1 MRGDLLPVI
10 SSEGRNRMAL
20 IEVRNIKK
28 YFPVT
33 KGFVDQLFTR
43 QSQFVRA
50 VDGISFEIKKGEVLG
65 LAGESGS
72 GKTTTGRLCV
82 RLLRPTE
89 GEILYKG
96 EDIAKLKGKKLRLL
110 RRRIQFTFQDP
121 TSSLNPR
128 LNIGAAIRDALRLQ
142 GIGSSKERRE
152 RTEGILER
160 VGLSPASSFY
170 DRLPHQLSG
179 GQRQRVV
186 FGRAIILNPEFVV
199 TDEPVAMV
207 DVSIKAQILDL
218 MMDLKKELDLT
229 YLFIS
234 HDLATSRHVC
244 DRIAIMY
251 LGKIVETG
259 RTDDVIN
266 YAEHPYTKILL
277 SSVPIP
283 DPTYNRK
290 PISALSGIPSSIDIP
305 KGCRFHP
312 RCPYAKSICSKSEPE
327 LLEIANG
334 HQAACHPNR

>member
-1 MRGDLLPVI
+1 
-10 SSEGRNRMAL
+10 MAL

-28 YFPVT
+28 HFSVS
-33 KGFVDQLFTR
+33 KGFVDSLLSR
-43 QSQFVRA
+43 GSMFVRA
-50 VDGISFEIKKGEVLG
+50 VDGISFEIEKGEVLG

-89 GEILYKG
+89 GEIIYDGK
-96 EDIAKLKGKKLRLL
+96 DIAKMSGKDLRFM

-128 LNIGAAIRDALRLQ
+128 MKIGDAIGDALRLQ
-142 GIGSSKERRE
+142 GIGTSDERKEE
-152 RTEGILER
+152 TDGMLER
-160 VGLSPASSFY
+160 VGLSPAHTFY

-179 GQRQRVV
+179 GQKQRVV
-186 FGRAIILNPEFVV
+186 FGRAMILNPEFVV

-251 LGKIVETG
+251 LGKIVEVADKD
-259 RTDDVIN
+259 RIYEDPL
-266 YAEHPYTKILL
+266 HPY
-277 SSVPIP
+277 SVGLMSAIPVP
-283 DPTYNRK
+283 DPKAKKTEAVPR
-290 PISALSGIPSSIDIP
+290 GEIPSPINPPS
-305 KGCRFHP
+305 GCRFHP
-312 RCPYAKSICSKSEPE
+312 RCPKAFDRCPNEEPE
-327 LLEIANG
+327 LRGVGNG
-334 HQAACHPNR
+334 RMVACHLYDD